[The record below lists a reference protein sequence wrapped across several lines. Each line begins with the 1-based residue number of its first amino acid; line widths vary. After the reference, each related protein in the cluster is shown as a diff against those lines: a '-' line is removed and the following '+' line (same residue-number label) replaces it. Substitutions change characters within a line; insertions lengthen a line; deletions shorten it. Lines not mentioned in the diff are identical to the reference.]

1 MTRPVQMPR
10 STDGNGYLLDTNV
23 ISETRKKLPNP
34 NVQRWLEGK
43 PIYQQHLSVITI
55 GELLQGAHRAQTPE
69 QETSISAWIERTER
83 KFAGRILELDAPV
96 MRLWANITA
105 SAIKRGLTAPL
116 MDSLLAATA
125 IQHDLVFVTRN
136 TDDVQAL
143 GGRTVNPWKP

>member
-1 MTRPVQMPR
+1 MIKRRLSEIHPIFYHTRIWQKR
-10 STDGNGYLLDTNV
+10 FFRQIAEQEA
-23 ISETRKKLPNP
+23 IS
-34 NVQRWLEGK
+34 
-43 PIYQQHLSVITI
+43 YLSVITI

-96 MRLWANITA
+96 MCLWANITA

>member
-1 MTRPVQMPR
+1 MPR

-23 ISETRKKLPNP
+23 ISETRKKQPNP

-43 PIYQQHLSVITI
+43 PIYQQHLSVITLC
-55 GELLQGAHRAQTPE
+55 ELLQGAHRAQTPE
-69 QETSISAWIERTER
+69 LEISISVWIERTER
-83 KFAGRILELDAPV
+83 KFPGRILELDAPV
-96 MRLWANITA
+96 MRLWASITA

-136 TDDVQAL
+136 TDDVSAL
-143 GGRTVNPWKP
+143 GGQTVNPWNP